1 MADLLRTVFRL
12 LFFRITREELLLL
25 SYKHLAFG
33 VLCTWLV
40 GMGRYWDHPNAKLAQ
55 YLGIGSIVYIFV
67 LSAFLWIFIKPLKP
81 KDWSY
86 FNLLTFISLVSPP
99 AALYAIPV
107 EKWFSL
113 ETATSLNVWFLAI
126 VAGWR
131 VALLIFYLNR
141 YGELDFGAVFV
152 GTFLPLIVIVVTLTV
167 LNLEGVVFK
176 VMAGIDHSQ
185 RSANDAAF
193 GVLVLLT
200 LLSQLLVLPLL
211 IAYIVMI
218 VSRWKSR

>member
-1 MADLLRTVFRL
+1 
-12 LFFRITREELLLL
+12 
-25 SYKHLAFG
+25 
-33 VLCTWLV
+33 
-40 GMGRYWDHPNAKLAQ
+40 MGRYWDHPNAKLAQ

-99 AALYAIPV
+99 ALLYAIPG
-107 EKWFSL
+107 EKWFSF
-113 ETATSLNVWFLAI
+113 ETATNLNIWFLAI

-152 GTFLPLIVIVVTLTV
+152 GAFLPLIVIVVTLTV
-167 LNLEGVVFK
+167 LNLEGVVFNL
-176 VMAGIDHSQ
+176 MAGINPRQ

-211 IAYIVMI
+211 IAYIFMI